1 MPRSFLPVL
10 GIMLCAAGAAAQ
22 EASGP
27 PPVITISREE
37 VKAGRMAANE
47 KVAAGYAALA
57 SRTSVPS
64 HWIGL
69 VPLTGDENAA
79 LFLSPFGSFAAF
91 EASNNAWEKAMATA
105 TVKAEL
111 DQLERQNSEVQ
122 NSWRTMLARHR
133 ADLSYH
139 PHSGKEAAQSRYF
152 SINSVRL
159 KPGRAPDY
167 IDYIKSL
174 NIAREKANVDVH
186 TAVYQVVGG
195 APTGTFLTFTTY
207 RSLKEMDDGFARADA
222 DQKALEAALGGATVV
237 ERRRQLI
244 ADIVAEGQVNLYAM
258 NPRISRP
265 PDQFA
270 AADPDFWTP
279 KPVAA
284 GGKALAVKKETPAK
298 KEEKPKP

>member
-1 MPRSFLPVL
+1 MSRSFLPVL

-37 VKAGRMAANE
+37 VKVGRMAANE

-57 SRTSVPS
+57 SRTSQPS

-69 VPLTGDENAA
+69 VPLTGDENVS
-79 LFLSPFGSFAAF
+79 LFLSPYASFAAY
-91 EASNNAWEKAMATA
+91 EASNSAWEAMATA
-105 TVKAEL
+105 TAKAEM
-111 DQLERQNSEVQ
+111 DQLDRQSAEVQ
-122 NSWRTMLARHR
+122 NSWHTWLARHR
-133 ADLSYH
+133 ADLSYR
-139 PHSGKEAAQSRYF
+139 PHSVKEVAQSRYF
-152 SINSVRL
+152 AINSVRL

-167 IDYIKSL
+167 IDYIKAL
-174 NIAREKANVDVH
+174 NVAREKANVDVH

-207 RSLKEMDDGFARADA
+207 RSLKEIDDGFGRADA
-222 DQKALEAALGGATVV
+222 DQKAVDAALGGPTVV

-244 ADIVAEGQVNLYAM
+244 AEIVAEGQVNLYAM
-258 NPRISRP
+258 NPRMSRP
-265 PDQFA
+265 PDQLA

-279 KPVAA
+279 KPAAA
-284 GGKALAVKKETPAK
+284 GAKALAVKKEAPAK
-298 KEEKPKP
+298 K

>member
-1 MPRSFLPVL
+1 MSRSLPLL

-47 KVAAGYAALA
+47 KVAAGFAALA
-57 SRTSVPS
+57 NRTSAPS
-64 HWIGL
+64 RWIGL
-69 VPLTGDENAA
+69 VPLTGDENVS
-79 LFLSPFGSFAAF
+79 LFLSPYGSFAAF
-91 EASNNAWEKAMATA
+91 EATNNAWEQAMGTA
-105 TVKAEL
+105 SAKAEME
-111 DQLERQNSEVQ
+111 QLERQNAEVQ

-133 ADLSYH
+133 ADLSYR
-139 PHSGKEAAQSRYF
+139 PRSAKEAAQSRYF

-167 IDYIKSL
+167 SDYIKAL

-207 RSLKEMDDGFARADA
+207 RSLKEVDDGFARADA
-222 DQKALEAALGGATVV
+222 DQKAIEAALGGPTVV

-244 ADIVAEGQVNLYAM
+244 SEIVAEGQVNLYAM
-258 NPRISRP
+258 NPRMSRP
-265 PDQFA
+265 PEQFA
-270 AADPDFWTP
+270 VADPDFWTP
-279 KPVAA
+279 KPAAA
-284 GGKALAVKKETPAK
+284 GAKALAVKKEAPAK
-298 KEEKPKP
+298 K

>member
-1 MPRSFLPVL
+1 MSRSLPVL

-22 EASGP
+22 EAGP

-37 VKAGRMAANE
+37 VKVGRMAANE
-47 KVAAGYAALA
+47 KVAAAYAAFA
-57 SRTSVPS
+57 SRTSQPS
-64 HWIGL
+64 RWIGL
-69 VPLTGDENAA
+69 VPLTGDENAS
-79 LFLSPFGSFAAF
+79 LFLSPYGSFAAY
-91 EASNNAWEKAMATA
+91 EASNHAWEQAMGTA
-105 TVKAEL
+105 AARAEME
-111 DQLERQNSEVQ
+111 QLERQSAEVQ

-133 ADLSYH
+133 ADLSYK
-139 PHSGKEAAQSRYF
+139 PHAAKDVAQSRYF

-159 KPGRAPDY
+159 KPGRGPDY
-167 IDYIKSL
+167 VDYIKAL
-174 NIAREKANVDVH
+174 NIAREKANLDAH

-195 APTGTFLTFTTY
+195 APTGTFLTFTSY

-222 DQKALEAALGGATVV
+222 DQKAVEAALGGPTVV

-244 ADIVAEGQVNLYAM
+244 AEIVAESQINLYAM
-258 NPRISRP
+258 NPRMSRP
-265 PDQFA
+265 PDQLA

-279 KPVAA
+279 KPAAAA

>member
-1 MPRSFLPVL
+1 MSRLVPAL

-27 PPVITISREE
+27 PPVITVSREE
-37 VKAGRMAANE
+37 VKVGRMAANE
-47 KVAAGYAALA
+47 KVAAAYAAFA
-57 SRTSVPS
+57 SRTSQPS

-69 VPLTGDENAA
+69 VPLTGDENVS
-79 LFLSPFGSFAAF
+79 LFLSAYGSFAAY
-91 EASNNAWEKAMATA
+91 EASNNAWEQAMATA
-105 TVKAEL
+105 TAKAEME
-111 DQLERQNSEVQ
+111 QINRQSAEVQ

-133 ADLSYH
+133 ADLSYK
-139 PHSGKEAAQSRYF
+139 PHSAKDVGHARYF
-152 SINSVRL
+152 AINSVRL

-167 IDYIKSL
+167 IDYLKAL
-174 NIAREKANVDVH
+174 NVAREKANVDVH

-207 RSLKEMDDGFARADA
+207 SSLKEVDDGFARSDA
-222 DQKALEAALGGATVV
+222 DQKAVEAALGGPTVV

-244 ADIVAEGQVNLYAM
+244 AEIVAEGQVNLYAM
-258 NPRISRP
+258 NPRMSRP
-265 PDQFA
+265 PDQLA

-279 KPVAA
+279 KPVAVGA
-284 GGKALAVKKETPAK
+284 KALAVKKETPAK

>member
-1 MPRSFLPVL
+1 
-10 GIMLCAAGAAAQ
+10 
-22 EASGP
+22 
-27 PPVITISREE
+27 VITISREE

-47 KVAAGYAALA
+47 KVAAGFAALA
-57 SRTSVPS
+57 NRTSAPS
-64 HWIGL
+64 RWIGL
-69 VPLTGDENAA
+69 VPLTGDENVS
-79 LFLSPFGSFAAF
+79 LFLSPYGSFAAF
-91 EASNNAWEKAMATA
+91 EASNNAWEQAMGTATA
-105 TVKAEL
+105 KAEME
-111 DQLERQNSEVQ
+111 QLERQNAEVQ

-133 ADLSYH
+133 ADLSYR
-139 PHSGKEAAQSRYF
+139 PRSVKEAAQSRYF

-167 IDYIKSL
+167 SDYIKAL

-207 RSLKEMDDGFARADA
+207 RSLKEVDDGFARADA
-222 DQKALEAALGGATVV
+222 DQKALEAALGGPTVV

-244 ADIVAEGQVNLYAM
+244 SEIVAEGQVNLYAL
-258 NPRISRP
+258 NPRMSRAP
-265 PDQFA
+265 EQFA

-279 KPVAA
+279 KPAAA
-284 GGKALAVKKETPAK
+284 GAKALAVKKETPAK

>member
-1 MPRSFLPVL
+1 MPRLLPAL
-10 GIMLCAAGAAAQ
+10 GIMLFAAGAAAQ
-22 EASGP
+22 EAPGP

-37 VKAGRMAANE
+37 VKVGRMAANE
-47 KVAAGYAALA
+47 KVAAAYASFA
-57 SRTSVPS
+57 SRTSQPS

-69 VPLTGDENAA
+69 VPLTGDENVS
-79 LFLSPFGSFAAF
+79 LFVSAYGSFAAY
-91 EASNNAWEKAMATA
+91 EASNNAWEQAMAIP
-105 TVKAEL
+105 TVKAEMEQL
-111 DQLERQNSEVQ
+111 DRQSAEVQ

-133 ADLSYH
+133 ADLSYR
-139 PHSGKEAAQSRYF
+139 PHSAKDVAHARYF
-152 SINSVRL
+152 AINSVRL

-174 NIAREKANVDVH
+174 NIAREKANVDAH

-207 RSLKEMDDGFARADA
+207 RSLKEMDDGFGRSDA
-222 DQKALEAALGGATVV
+222 DQKTLEAALGGPTVV

-244 ADIVAEGQVNLYAM
+244 AEIVAEGQVNLYAM

-265 PDQFA
+265 PDQLA

-284 GGKALAVKKETPAK
+284 GAKALAVKKETPVK

>member
-1 MPRSFLPVL
+1 MSRSHLPIL

-37 VKAGRMAANE
+37 VKVGRMAANE
-47 KVAAGYAALA
+47 KVAAAYAALA
-57 SRTSVPS
+57 SRTGLPS
-64 HWIGL
+64 RWIGL

-79 LFLSPFGSFAAF
+79 LFLAPFSSFAAY
-91 EASNNAWEKAMATA
+91 EASNNAWEQAMGTA
-105 TVKAEL
+105 TVKAEIEQL
-111 DQLERQNSEVQ
+111 DRQSGEVQ
-122 NSWRTMLARHR
+122 NSWRTILARHR
-133 ADLSYH
+133 ADLSYR
-139 PHSGKEAAQSRYF
+139 PRSAKEAAQSRYF
-152 SINSVRL
+152 SIFSVRL

-167 IDYIKSL
+167 IDYIKAL
-174 NIAREKANVDVH
+174 NVAREKTNLDVH
-186 TAVYQVVGG
+186 TAVFQVVGG
-195 APTGTFLTFTTY
+195 APLGTFLTFTAY
-207 RSLKEMDDGFARADA
+207 RSLKEMDDGLARADA
-222 DQKALEAALGGATVV
+222 DQKTLEAALGGSTVV

-258 NPRISRP
+258 NPRLSRP
-265 PDQFA
+265 PEQFV

-284 GGKALAVKKETPAK
+284 GGKALAVKREAPAK

>member
-1 MPRSFLPVL
+1 MSRSLPLL

-47 KVAAGYAALA
+47 KVAAGFAALA
-57 SRTSVPS
+57 NRTSAPS
-64 HWIGL
+64 RWIGL
-69 VPLTGDENAA
+69 VPLTGDENVS
-79 LFLSPFGSFAAF
+79 LFLSPYGSFAAF
-91 EASNNAWEKAMATA
+91 EATNNAWEQAMGTA
-105 TVKAEL
+105 SAKAEME
-111 DQLERQNSEVQ
+111 QLERQNAEVQ

-133 ADLSYH
+133 ADLSYR
-139 PHSGKEAAQSRYF
+139 PRSAKEAAQSRYF

-167 IDYIKSL
+167 SDYIKAL

-207 RSLKEMDDGFARADA
+207 RSLKEVDDGFARADA
-222 DQKALEAALGGATVV
+222 DQKAIEAALGGPTVV

-244 ADIVAEGQVNLYAM
+244 SEIVAEGQVNLYAM
-258 NPRISRP
+258 NPRMSRP
-265 PDQFA
+265 PEQFA

-279 KPVAA
+279 KPAAA
-284 GGKALAVKKETPAK
+284 GAKALAVKKEAPAK
-298 KEEKPKP
+298 K